1 MGLYLGIDTSNYTT
15 SFALCDDEKVI
26 LNEKKLLKVKE
37 GERGLRQSD
46 AVFNH
51 IINIPSVV
59 ERIGAQKLTAIGVS
73 TKPRDVEG
81 SYMPCFKVG
90 EAVAKTLSQIY
101 GVPLYEFSHQAGHV
115 AAAAYSAGRL
125 DLLENSFNAF
135 HVSGGTTEVL
145 SCNSDGQKLNIAT
158 IGNTLDLNA
167 GQAIDRTGV
176 LLGLKFPCGPMLEQL
191 ALDGKVIEKPK
202 VCVKRLTCNLSG
214 LENKV
219 RSFIDKGYSKND
231 IAFYALSFV
240 EETLIKLTE
249 NLRKESS
256 LPIIYSGGVMSNSMI
271 KKSLSRFENTYFAEK
286 AFSADNAAGIV
297 LLAMREHTKR

>member
-15 SFALCDDEKVI
+15 SFALSDDEKVI
-26 LNEKKLLKVKE
+26 LNEKKLLEVKE

-145 SCNSDGQKLNIAT
+145 SCNSDGQKLNIST

-202 VCVKRLTCNLSG
+202 VCVNGLTCNLSG

-286 AFSADNAAGIV
+286 TFSADNAAGIT